1 MALTPICSWCDL
13 LMFDDQ
19 ATKRV
24 HGGIRVHSAHTRAP
38 KKRRFMD
45 NEEVLDD
52 TYDAKKACP
61 ICFLTIC
68 DCIRESQ

>member
-13 LMFDDQ
+13 PMFDDQ

-24 HGGIRVHSAHTRAP
+24 QGGIRVHSAHTRAP
-38 KKRRFMD
+38 KKRRFVD

-52 TYDAKKACP
+52 TYDAKKLAL
-61 ICFLTIC
+61 FAF
-68 DCIRESQ
+68 